1 MTAFLFGTFTT
12 AFCYALGLALGVL
25 TACAL
30 FGVHL

>member
-1 MTAFLFGTFTT
+1 VSHLVATFLVAFIY
-12 AFCYALGLALGVL
+12 AFGLALGVL